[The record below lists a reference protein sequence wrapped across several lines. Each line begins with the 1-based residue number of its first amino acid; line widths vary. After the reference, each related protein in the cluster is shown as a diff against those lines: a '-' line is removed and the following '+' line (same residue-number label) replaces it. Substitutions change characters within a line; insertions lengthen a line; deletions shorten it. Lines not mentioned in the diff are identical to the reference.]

1 MKCTGLLFLFICSQI
16 LQNSLDTTS
25 QCMRITIQS
34 LLQNQPKSFLG
45 HEIRF
50 SLVAK
55 SIIRSHPIDHS
66 LFVCFMRTKL
76 NGKYPKTSS
85 NRRWLQWLHYL
96 IFQMILVCSIT
107 SSLFTLLNLLNLNN
121 LEVCSLVT
129 VSPSDL

>member
-1 MKCTGLLFLFICSQI
+1 MKCTGLLFLFRCSQI

-55 SIIRSHPIDHS
+55 SIIWSHPIDHS
-66 LFVCFMRTKL
+66 FFVCFMRTKL

-85 NRRWLQWLHYL
+85 NRRLQRLHYL

-107 SSLFTLLNLLNLNN
+107 SSLFTQLNLLDLNN

>member
-1 MKCTGLLFLFICSQI
+1 MKCTGLLFLFRCSQI

-55 SIIRSHPIDHS
+55 SIIWSHPIDHS
-66 LFVCFMRTKL
+66 FFVCFMRTKL

-85 NRRWLQWLHYL
+85 NRRLQWLHYL

-107 SSLFTLLNLLNLNN
+107 SSLFTLLNLLDLNN

>member
-1 MKCTGLLFLFICSQI
+1 MKCTGLLFLFRCSQI
-16 LQNSLDTTS
+16 LQNSLGTTS

-55 SIIRSHPIDHS
+55 SIIWSHPIDHS
-66 LFVCFMRTKL
+66 FFVCFMRTKL

-85 NRRWLQWLHYL
+85 NRRLQWLHYL

-107 SSLFTLLNLLNLNN
+107 SSLFTLLNLLDLNS